1 MGFLG
6 TFANLTGYRLG
17 SFRIESLIGRDA
29 AGYPKWRIVCGKCGE
44 SQIMVHAKIAA
55 LIESK
60 APENLQCTNGACQL
74 SRTHRSPVTLSDLR
88 HQERCE
94 LEEAARN
101 EEAAKQAA
109 AEQSKKDA
117 KLARLK
123 AEYGYYYRHQLGT
136 GATDSDVVSFER
148 WQKLVPE
155 TRKMVMEHLK
165 ADPTVYFR
173 GL

>member
-17 SFRIESLIGRDA
+17 GFRIESLVGRDA
-29 AGYPKWRIVCGKCGE
+29 AGYPKWRVVCGKCGIG
-44 SQIMVHAKIAA
+44 QIVPHTKTAA
-55 LIESK
+55 LLESK
-60 APENLQCTNGACQL
+60 APENLQCTNGACEL
-74 SRTHRSPVTLSDLR
+74 SRTRKQSESFSDIR
-88 HQERCE
+88 RQERE
-94 LEEAARN
+94 QGEQNARDEAKAN
-101 EEAAKQAA
+101 LAV
-109 AEQSKKDA
+109 AEQARKDA

-136 GATDSDVVSFER
+136 AAIDSDIVAFDR

-155 TRKMVMEHLK
+155 TRQMVLNALK
-165 ADPTVYFR
+165 ADRAAYFR